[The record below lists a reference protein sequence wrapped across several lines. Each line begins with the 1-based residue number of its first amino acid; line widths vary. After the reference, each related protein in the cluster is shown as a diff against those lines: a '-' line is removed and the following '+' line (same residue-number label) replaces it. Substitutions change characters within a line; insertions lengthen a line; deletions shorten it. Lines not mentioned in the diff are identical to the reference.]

1 MHLQPWLTYRK
12 VCLIFGFTL
21 FRFHGFVTT
30 YKFKNLYI
38 KNVSTATVSTPVSR
52 KTVDIGK
59 KKYNGK

>member
-1 MHLQPWLTYRK
+1 MHLQPWLIYCK

-21 FRFHGFVTT
+21 FRFHVFVTT

-38 KNVSTATVSTPVSR
+38 KTVSTVSTPVSR

-59 KKYNGK
+59 KKYNEK